1 MSTTDPTD
9 VLGGLVNFRDL
20 GGMPMRDGA
29 LTAPGVLYRSDAPH
43 VGDRAPQDAPEWPP
57 AVVVDLRD
65 EVELNEAPHPMADV
79 AEVHAVPLLE
89 DIQFGEPDRLDDHE
103 LTALYQGIVD
113 HAAKKLVEVFRIVLE
128 ADGPALIHCAAGKDR
143 TGVSAALL
151 LSLVDVRQDAVVADY
166 VRTDGNMFRVLQ
178 RLQVLSPE
186 LPPGV
191 DVEAVRDLM
200 STPAE
205 SIERVLSRFAQHPDG
220 AAGWLLRH
228 GVTDTELQRWREK
241 FAGAVEQG

>member
-1 MSTTDPTD
+1 MSTTDPVD

-20 GGMPMRDGA
+20 GGMPMRDGT

-43 VGDRAPQDAPEWPP
+43 VGDRRPQDAPEWPP

-79 AEVHAVPLLE
+79 AEVRAVPLLE
-89 DIQFGEPDRLDDHE
+89 DIQFGESDRLDDHE
-103 LTALYQGIVD
+103 LTTLYQGIVD
-113 HAAKKLVEVFRIVLE
+113 QAAKKLVEVFRIVLE

-143 TGVSAALL
+143 TGVSSALL
-151 LSLVDVRQDAVVADY
+151 LALVGVRHDAVVADY

-191 DVEAVRDLM
+191 DVESVRDLM

-205 SIERVLSRFAQHPDG
+205 SIERVLSKFAEHPDG
-220 AAGWLLRH
+220 ATGWLRRH
-228 GVTDTELQRWREK
+228 GVTDAELQHWREK
-241 FAGAVEQG
+241 FAGAPEPG

>member
-1 MSTTDPTD
+1 MSTTDPAD

-20 GGMPMRDGA
+20 GGLPMRGGTF
-29 LTAPGVLYRSDAPH
+29 TAPGVLYRSDAPH

-57 AVVVDLRD
+57 AAVVDLRD
-65 EVELNEAPHPMADV
+65 EVELDGAPHPMADV
-79 AEVHAVPLLE
+79 AEVHQVPLLE
-89 DIQFGEPDRLDDHE
+89 DVRPGDSDRPDDHE
-103 LTALYQGIVD
+103 LTVLYQGIVD
-113 HAAKKLVEVFRIVLE
+113 HAAKKLVEVFRIVLN
-128 ADGPALIHCAAGKDR
+128 AGGPVLIHCAAGKDR

-151 LSLVDVRQDAVVADY
+151 LSLVEVRRDAVVADY

-191 DVEAVRDLM
+191 DVDSVRELM

-205 SIERVLSRFAQHPDG
+205 AIERVLGRFAAHPGG
-220 AAGWLLRH
+220 AADWLRGH
-228 GVTDTELQRWREK
+228 GVTDEELQRWRER
-241 FAGAVEQG
+241 FAS